1 MRTPLRI
8 LMLATC
14 VLAGLPGCATRYVQ
28 GNPAAENADDMM
40 GDVVISQAA
49 AEYEASPPVCL
60 GLMPLAVSQKSF
72 APVDDIR
79 KAFHAHLAPT
89 GIRLISLQKIDSLVD
104 PSDTVDNNLQ
114 KVAKATGCDTLITGE
129 VTDRKTRFWGVYSEV
144 RAGARLKIIRVSTGK
159 VIWDGRH
166 TAIMRD
172 GGVPLNPLSLVG
184 GAVTAGV
191 NLREEQVK
199 RTAHD
204 LARRLVHA
212 IPQLNYIDDV
222 PSVAAANAGPIPA
235 VVPATAP
242 EPVQS
247 FLASLEPLS
256 SEEKKER
263 LIASFE
269 GNQWGGPRDRLAI
282 AESLVRLDPNHPR
295 GYVEAS
301 VAKLQLSEPTVALEL
316 AKKAV
321 KIDPDNPD
329 YQFQLG
335 RTYLHLN
342 QVDQALPP
350 FLNAV
355 AGPAPK
361 SLHFN
366 ALGLA
371 YNQTGRHAMAAAAF
385 TKSLEMDPDH
395 PFSLL
400 QLGLAYAGMGDEAEA
415 AKIVRKSM
423 IISIAA
429 NDTAAARRS
438 LNLFRAMNLNS
449 RISEEELKAIEE
461 RIEKIASAS
470 TRNN

>member
-1 MRTPLRI
+1 MQTRSRALLLT
-8 LMLATC
+8 AC
-14 VLAGLPGCATRYVQ
+14 VVVGLPGCATRYVQ
-28 GNPAAENADDMM
+28 GNPSADNSDEMI
-40 GDVVISQAA
+40 GDVVVSQAA

-60 GLMPLAVSQKSF
+60 GLMPLTVSQKSF

-104 PSDTVDNNLQ
+104 PADTTDNNLQ

-144 RAGARLKIIRVSTGK
+144 RAGARLKIIRVSSGN

-166 TAIMRD
+166 PAIMRD
-172 GGVPLNPLSLVG
+172 GGLPLNPVSLVG

-191 NLREEQVK
+191 NLRDEQVK

-212 IPQLNYIDDV
+212 IPQLGYIDEM
-222 PSVAAANAGPIPA
+222 PSLASTNAGHASA
-235 VVPATAP
+235 VAPGTAP

-247 FLASLEPLS
+247 FLTSLEPLS
-256 SEEKKER
+256 SEEKKDR
-263 LIASFE
+263 LITSLGSNDWSA
-269 GNQWGGPRDRLAI
+269 PKDRLAI
-282 AESLVRLDPNHPR
+282 AESLIRIDPNHAH

-301 VAKLQLSEPTVALEL
+301 VAKLQLAEPTQALEL

-321 KIDPDNPD
+321 RIDPNNPD
-329 YQFQLG
+329 HQFQLG

-342 QVDQALPP
+342 QADQALPP

-355 AGPAPK
+355 AAPNPK

-371 YNQTGRHAMAAAAF
+371 YNQTGRHSMAAAAF
-385 TKSLEMDPDH
+385 SKSLALDPDN

-400 QLGLAYAGMGDEAEA
+400 QLGLAYAGMGEEAEA

-429 NDTAAARRS
+429 NDAAAARRA
-438 LNLFRAMNLNS
+438 LNLFRAMNLNA
-449 RISEEELKAIEE
+449 RMSEEELKAIEE
-461 RIEKIASAS
+461 RIEKLAPA
-470 TRNN
+470 

>member
-1 MRTPLRI
+1 MQTRS
-8 LMLATC
+8 LALLL
-14 VLAGLPGCATRYVQ
+14 LAGLVAGLQACATRYVQ
-28 GNPAAENADDMM
+28 GNPSADNSEEMI
-40 GDVVISQAA
+40 GDVVVSQAA

-60 GLMPLAVSQKSF
+60 GLMPLTVSQKSF

-104 PSDTVDNNLQ
+104 PSDTIDHNLQ
-114 KVAKATGCDTLITGE
+114 KVAQATRCDTLITGE

-159 VIWDGRH
+159 VIWEGRH

-172 GGVPLNPLSLVG
+172 GGIPLNPVSLVG

-191 NLREEQVK
+191 NLRDEQVK

-212 IPQLNYIDDV
+212 IPQLGYIDEM
-222 PSVAAANAGPIPA
+222 PSLASTIAGPAPA
-235 VVPATAP
+235 VAPVTAP

-247 FLASLEPLS
+247 FLTSLESLS
-256 SEEKKER
+256 SEEKKDR
-263 LIASFE
+263 LIASLE
-269 GNQWGGPRDRLAI
+269 GNDWSAPRDRLAI
-282 AESLVRLDPNHPR
+282 AESLMRIDPNHAH

-301 VAKLQLSEPTVALEL
+301 VAKLQLAEPAQALEL

-321 KIDPDNPD
+321 GIDPNNPD
-329 YQFQLG
+329 HQFQLG

-342 QVDQALPP
+342 QADQALPP

-355 AGPAPK
+355 AAPNPK

-371 YNQTGRHAMAAAAF
+371 YNQTGRHSMAAAAF
-385 TKSLEMDPDH
+385 SKSLALDPDN

-400 QLGLAYAGMGDEAEA
+400 QLGLAYAGMGEDAEA
-415 AKIVRKSM
+415 AKTVRKSM

-429 NDTAAARRS
+429 NDAAAARRA
-438 LNLFRAMNLNS
+438 LNLFRAMNLNA
-449 RISEEELKAIEE
+449 RMSEEELKAIEE
-461 RIEKIASAS
+461 RIEKLAPA
-470 TRNN
+470 

>member
-1 MRTPLRI
+1 
-8 LMLATC
+8 
-14 VLAGLPGCATRYVQ
+14 VG
-28 GNPAAENADDMM
+28 E
-40 GDVVISQAA
+40 VVISKAA

-60 GLMPLAVSQKSF
+60 GLMPLTDSQKSF
-72 APVDDIR
+72 ATVDDIR

-89 GIRLISLQKIDSLVD
+89 GIRLISLQKIDALVD
-104 PSDTVDNNLQ
+104 PADTIDHNLQ

-144 RAGARLKIIRVSTGK
+144 RAGARLKIIRVSTGN

-172 GGVPLNPLSLVG
+172 GGIPLNPVSLVG

-191 NLREEQVK
+191 NLRDEQVK

-204 LARRLVHA
+204 LARRLVYA
-212 IPQLNYIDDV
+212 IPQLGYIDEV
-222 PSVAAANAGPIPA
+222 PAVASANAAPA
-235 VVPATAP
+235 PVAAP

-247 FLASLEPLS
+247 FLASLASLT
-256 SEEKKER
+256 SEEQKDR
-263 LIASFE
+263 LIASLE
-269 GNQWGGPRDRLAI
+269 GTDWSTPKDRLAI
-282 AESLVRLDPNHPR
+282 AETLTRIDPNHPR

-301 VAKLQLSEPTVALEL
+301 VAKLQLSEPAVALEL

-321 KIDPDNPD
+321 KIDPGNPD

-342 QVDQALPP
+342 QVDQALPS

-395 PFSLL
+395 PFALL

-429 NDTAAARRS
+429 NDAAAARRS
-438 LNLFRAMNLNS
+438 LNLFRAMNLNT

-461 RIEKIASAS
+461 RIEKIASVS
-470 TRNN
+470 IRINP

>member
-1 MRTPLRI
+1 MQTRSFF
-8 LMLATC
+8 LMLAAFA
-14 VLAGLPGCATRYVQ
+14 VAALPGCATRYVQ
-28 GNPAAENADDMM
+28 GNPSTENSDDMM

-60 GLMPLAVSQKSF
+60 GLMPLTVSQKSF

-89 GIRLISLQKIDSLVD
+89 GIRLISLQKIDALVD
-104 PSDTVDNNLQ
+104 PADTIDHNLQ

-144 RAGARLKIIRVSTGK
+144 RAGARLKIIRVSTGN

-172 GGVPLNPLSLVG
+172 GGIPLNPVSLVG

-191 NLREEQVK
+191 NLRDEQVK

-204 LARRLVHA
+204 LARRLVYA
-212 IPQLNYIDDV
+212 IPQLGYIDEV
-222 PSVAAANAGPIPA
+222 PA
-235 VVPATAP
+235 VASASAAPAPAAPP

-247 FLASLEPLS
+247 FLASLDSLS
-256 SEEKKER
+256 SEEQKDR
-263 LIASFE
+263 LIASLE
-269 GNQWGGPRDRLAI
+269 GTDWSTPKDRLAI
-282 AESLVRLDPNHPR
+282 AETLTRIDPNHPR

-301 VAKLQLSEPTVALEL
+301 VAKLQLSEPAVALEL

-321 KIDPDNPD
+321 KIDPGNPD

-342 QVDQALPP
+342 QVDQALPS

-385 TKSLEMDPDH
+385 TKSLALDPDN

-429 NDTAAARRS
+429 NDQAAARRS
-438 LNLFRAMNLNS
+438 LNLFRAMNLNA
-449 RISEEELKAIEE
+449 RMSEEELKAIEQ
-461 RIEKIASAS
+461 RIEKIASVS
-470 TRNN
+470 IRINP